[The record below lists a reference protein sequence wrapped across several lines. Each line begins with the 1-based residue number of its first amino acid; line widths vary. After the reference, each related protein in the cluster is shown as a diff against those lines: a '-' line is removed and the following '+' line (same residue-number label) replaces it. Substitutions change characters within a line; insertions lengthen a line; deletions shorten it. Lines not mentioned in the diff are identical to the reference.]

1 MQGEKNTPSGEAW
14 IVTNGQPGMEAQGVA
29 VAQATGMPFKRKRI
43 RVKGPLAW
51 LPARLQI
58 YIPPQF
64 FLNFVAP
71 SSWGMWQEWL
81 MAAVGLSVVYLRTIS
96 AIQPQKLSSK
106 IYAKGDSG

>member
-51 LPARLQI
+51 LPTRLQL
-58 YIPPQF
+58 YVPPQF
-64 FLNFVAP
+64 FLNFVA
-71 SSWGMWQEWL
+71 SSDLVPDSRE
-81 MAAVGLSVVYLRTIS
+81 ACS
-96 AIQPQKLSSK
+96 ARER
-106 IYAKGDSG
+106 Y